1 MRPERVELHI
11 EELVLHGFPP
21 RDRYG
26 IAEAIQRELTRLL
39 IEHGVPAALRQGGDV
54 ARLNGGSF
62 EVTLGT
68 SVETIG
74 IQVARTAYQGMTK

>member
-11 EELVLHGFPP
+11 EELVLHGFPT

-39 IEHGVPAALRQGGDV
+39 IEHGVPEALRQGGDV

-62 EVTLGT
+62 EVT
-68 SVETIG
+68 
-74 IQVARTAYQGMTK
+74 

>member
-54 ARLNGGSF
+54 ARLDGGSL
-62 EVTLGT
+62 EVALGT